1 MTRTKSSAKIINL
14 ALQGGGSHGAFT
26 WGVLDRLLDS
36 GKIRLDGISGTSAGA
51 VNAVALAHGFAT
63 ALDAGRDPFEGA
75 RESLANVWEK
85 VIQMGTWSAVP
96 SRIAELMMGFL
107 PSAMTQVSP
116 YQANPLNLNPL
127 RDMLAREIDFER
139 LQSLESPNVYVCA
152 TCVEDGRAEV
162 FTGKRL
168 TVDAVMASAC
178 LPTLFQAPVIDGKHY
193 WDGGYSANPSF
204 APLIDRCCS
213 TDILLIQINPLRIE
227 HEIRS
232 ADEITDRMNELTFN
246 ASLIT
251 QLRTIE
257 LVNELIQRGVAQPG
271 MKLLHLHRIDGGRRM
286 RAFPPSTKGQVRRAM
301 MEELAEIGR
310 FAAGRWLRRCFG
322 AVGTRSTIDI
332 AYDYG
337 NPLTLDYGLQEFDD
351 DDDDDDIVE
360 PARNGGERKA
370 SGESS

>member
-178 LPTLFQAPVIDGKHY
+178 LPTLFQAVEIDGEPY
-193 WDGGYSANPSF
+193 WDGGYSGNPTMT
-204 APLIDRCCS
+204 PLIEESNASD
-213 TDILLIQINPLRIE
+213 TILVQINPVERPGTPKTARDILNRL
-227 HEIRS
+227 
-232 ADEITDRMNELTFN
+232 NEVSFN
-246 ASLIT
+246 AVLLKE
-251 QLRTIE
+251 LRMMA
-257 LVNELIQRGVAQPG
+257 LLQREALSGTGEGARWAR
-271 MKLLHLHRIDGGRRM
+271 MRLHRITSDAMIELGYSSKLNAEWEFLTMLHDEGRRSAEAFY
-286 RAFPPSTKGQVRRAM
+286 RAHRDEIGQRSTLDLAEFTKGV
-301 MEELAEIGR
+301 
-310 FAAGRWLRRCFG
+310 
-322 AVGTRSTIDI
+322 
-332 AYDYG
+332 
-337 NPLTLDYGLQEFDD
+337 
-351 DDDDDDIVE
+351 
-360 PARNGGERKA
+360 
-370 SGESS
+370 